1 MSRAI
6 SNIVFILLNIICL
19 TSSTTAEEKPHNVW
33 KDLAP
38 GETSRS
44 TGEIQPYRPQ
54 DKPRITRVINIRKPT
69 FMAYP
74 AEKPNGSAVII
85 LPGGGFGKVVP
96 DLEGSEAALWLNK
109 HGVTVFVLN
118 YRTKVKKTDPGWKR
132 ALQDAQRMMAL
143 IRSQSEKWNIKK
155 DRIGLLAFSAGGQVG
170 ARLLCD
176 EGKLAYKKQDK
187 IDAVSHCP
195 DFAILVYPWN
205 MYDAKKEA
213 LIDGM
218 EVPKDCPPTF
228 LVHTDNDRSTSLGSV
243 LFYTGLKKHHIP
255 AELHI
260 YGNGGHGYGIRPRPN
275 SQISTWTNHATHW
288 LGRRGFLKK

>member
-1 MSRAI
+1 MLFIVIYSSSSAI
-6 SNIVFILLNIICL
+6 
-19 TSSTTAEEKPHNVW
+19 AEEKPHDVW
-33 KDLAP
+33 TDLAP
-38 GETSRS
+38 GETERS

-69 FMAYP
+69 FVAYP
-74 AEKPNGSAVII
+74 AKKPNGSAVII

-118 YRTKVKKTDPGWKR
+118 YRTKKDKTDPGWKR
-132 ALQDAQRMMAL
+132 ALQDAQRMIAL
-143 IRSQSEKWNIKK
+143 IRSQSQMWNIKK

-176 EGKLAYKKQDK
+176 GGTLGYAKQDE
-187 IDAVSHCP
+187 IDAVSHRP

-205 MYDAKKEA
+205 MYDAKTEA
-213 LIDGM
+213 LVDGIK
-218 EVPKDCPPTF
+218 VPKDCPPTF
-228 LVHTDNDRSTSLGSV
+228 LVHTDDDRSSSLGAV
-243 LFYTGLKKHHIP
+243 LFYSDLKKHRIP
-255 AELHI
+255 AALHI

-275 SQISTWTNHATHW
+275 SQISTWTTHASHW
-288 LGRRGFLKK
+288 LGSRGFLKE